1 MTETELRE
9 RLMRLEKLVG
19 LVLHIDARLGRIE
32 AATNRIASRVG
43 VEGVPTYKTGP
54 ARQDEA
60 KPDMPGPGMQPEYSH
75 GDAMKPILNP
85 ATDLIGATPEKLARA
100 LFRPLR
106 PPQGARPVGQAV
118 VSDEHAVGEPAP
130 EQASEGVP
138 HLRQR
143 P

>member
-9 RLMRLEKLVG
+9 RLIRLVKLVD
-19 LVLHIDARLGRIE
+19 LVVYMDARLGRME
-32 AATNRIASRVG
+32 SALNRIASRVG
-43 VEGVPTYKTGP
+43 VAGVPTVT
-54 ARQDEA
+54 
-60 KPDMPGPGMQPEYSH
+60 PGQPPPGEEIDPMR
-75 GDAMKPILNP
+75 PILDP
-85 ATDLIGATPEKLARA
+85 ATDLVGATPEKLVRA

-130 EQASEGVP
+130 EQASEGVS

>member
-9 RLMRLEKLVG
+9 RLQRLEKLVG
-19 LVLHIDARLGRIE
+19 LVRYIDARLGRME
-32 AATNRIASRVG
+32 SALNRIASRVG
-43 VEGVPTYKTGP
+43 VPGVPTVKVGAP
-54 ARQDEA
+54 GGEDIP
-60 KPDMPGPGMQPEYSH
+60 PDATKEELMR
-75 GDAMKPILNP
+75 PILDP
-85 ATDLIGATPEKLARA
+85 AIDLVGATPEALARA

-106 PPQGARPVGQAV
+106 PPQRTRPVGQAV